1 MDSTGPFTRD
11 PAKLDA
17 IARAF
22 LKMKQV
28 KDQPKDEPKKEDDG
42 LITPKK

>member
-1 MDSTGPFTRD
+1 MDSDGPFTRD

-17 IARAF
+17 IALAF
-22 LKMKQV
+22 LKMRQV
-28 KDQPKDEPKKEDDG
+28 KEQPKDEPKKENDG